1 MAPPTI
7 AKLADDNYAEWVIG
21 MEALLVRK
29 GLWEVT
35 SAPADE
41 TRPSGSDNTKA
52 VRAWRAK
59 IAEARAEIILNIEPT
74 QYAHIQSQ
82 DVHEVWTELRRVH
95 CARGFGT
102 WVAHRRAFWRLSKRP
117 DQTMTSWIADV
128 RRAAFRLEEID
139 ASISDE
145 DRILVLTNGLPNS
158 CYD

>member
-52 VRAWRAK
+52 
-59 IAEARAEIILNIEPT
+59 
-74 QYAHIQSQ
+74 
-82 DVHEVWTELRRVH
+82 LRRVH
-95 CARGFGT
+95 RARGFGT
-102 WVAHRRAFWRLSKRP
+102 RVAHRRAFWRLSKRP

-145 DRILVLTNGLPNS
+145 DRILVLTNGLPDSYSQLVVNLDS
-158 CYD
+158 TLPSELTIDYVITRLLNEESRQ